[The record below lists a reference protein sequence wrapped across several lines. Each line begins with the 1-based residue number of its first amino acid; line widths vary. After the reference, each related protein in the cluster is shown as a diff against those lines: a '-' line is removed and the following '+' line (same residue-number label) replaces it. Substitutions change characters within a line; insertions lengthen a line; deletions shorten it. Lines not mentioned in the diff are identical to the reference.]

1 MVIFYSYVSLPEG
14 SPIKKDPTITGQWGL
29 VPCWDD
35 SKEGTWPEDFHG
47 LILSHCWGFF
57 LGESVALGSK
67 KRSTLGTKKMGK
79 GRVLNTRNEKTAL
92 TGAWES
98 KFDLTETLVLW
109 NYDYSISSYFPKG
122 PLFCSPF
129 ECAFTSSKLFHLQVA
144 QYFWGCANGG
154 LLQYKKKLRILIMFP
169 SPDIKKGRGHH
180 VGTDRDRLLQNQ
192 APKSPS
198 SCRLRMWDLW
208 RHTALST
215 NHLVWASCWGKKI
228 PWIWRITPL
237 QSPRSSKDHMCFN
250 PLGLI
255 PWNSWGKTIF
265 AAQLDEVQWFV
276 C

>member
-1 MVIFYSYVSLPEG
+1 MKKPLWPVPENQNLTLQIHCSCGITTTVYLPTFPRDHCSAALSNVPLHRVNCSTSKLPNIFGAVPMGVSYS
-14 SPIKKDPTITGQWGL
+14 
-29 VPCWDD
+29 
-35 SKEGTWPEDFHG
+35 
-47 LILSHCWGFF
+47 
-57 LGESVALGSK
+57 
-67 KRSTLGTKKMGK
+67 TKKLGI
-79 GRVLNTRNEKTAL
+79 R
-92 TGAWES
+92 
-98 KFDLTETLVLW
+98 
-109 NYDYSISSYFPKG
+109 
-122 PLFCSPF
+122 
-129 ECAFTSSKLFHLQVA
+129 
-144 QYFWGCANGG
+144 
-154 LLQYKKKLRILIMFP
+154 IMFP

-180 VGTDRDRLLQNQ
+180 VGTDKSLQNQ

-215 NHLVWASCWGKKI
+215 NHWVWASCWGQKI